1 MEAKATP
8 LLKFIKENQKNQLV
22 IPIYQRLYSWE
33 KEQCKELWDDIIKI
47 GGNDKMDGHFIG
59 SILYV
64 LDGITHSDNALL
76 IIDGQQRLTTI
87 TLLLTALRDHLSDEV
102 KRKEIED
109 HYLIN
114 SDKDGDKKFRLI
126 LSDSDKDTL
135 LSLIDKDRRK
145 PSEPS
150 SKIVENFKLFEKW
163 VSNTDKLET
172 IFKGLDKLMIVE
184 IALEKGKDDPQLI
197 FESMNL
203 KGIKLTQTD
212 LIRSYIIME
221 TEVEKREGFYN
232 KYWRAMEEKFKQNAM
247 EEKFKQNAMEEKFKQ
262 NKELFDRFVRHYLT
276 IKTREIPNNNEVY
289 VALKDYRQKEG
300 IGIEDLLKDLQKY
313 CEYFCQIVFKKE
325 ENKDLNKAL
334 GFLVDLKMDV
344 IYPLLLEL
352 YSDYRDGVLSEDDF
366 RSSIALIE
374 SYICR
379 RKVCGIPSNGLNK
392 FFASFVRYIQKDEY
406 FKSLK
411 AHFGLSGNNQRFP
424 DDDEFKEKF
433 IRKDFYKFE
442 LIKYFFDRMENFGRQ
457 ERVYTREY
465 TIEHI
470 MSQKLTE
477 EWEKDLGQDH
487 ERIHTQY
494 LHTIGNLTLTGYNS
508 EYSNKSFQ
516 EKRDMEKG
524 FKNSPLRLNQG
535 LKDSFG
541 EEEIK
546 KRANDLAD
554 LALKIWTYPKLDAET
569 LEKYKPKKDKKAET
583 LEKYKPKKDKKA
595 ETLEKY
601 KPKKENKPKKE
612 KKVYDLSSYKFGSHS
627 RELFDTLRRE
637 IKALDERIAESFM
650 KAYITYRFDTI
661 FMSIV
666 PSKNG
671 LTLMLKI
678 KFSELQDEI
687 KEKLEIRDV
696 SNIGHACIGDIEIK
710 LETKENIPYC
720 LGLIKQVLEKQM
732 GSRNR
737 Q

>member
-1 MEAKATP
+1 MEADATT
-8 LLKFIKENQKNQLV
+8 LLNFIKDNQKNQLV
-22 IPIYQRLYSWE
+22 IPIYQRVYSWE
-33 KEQCKELWDDIIKI
+33 KEQCKQLWDDIIKI

-64 LDGITHSDNALL
+64 LDGIKHSDNALL

-87 TLLLTALRDHLSDEV
+87 TLLLTALRNHLNDEV

-126 LSDSDKDTL
+126 LSESDKDTL

-197 FESMNL
+197 FESMNS
-203 KGIKLTQTD
+203 KGIELTQTD
-212 LIRSYIIME
+212 LIRNYIVME
-221 TEVEKREGFYN
+221 TEIGKQEGFYN
-232 KYWRAMEEKFKQNAM
+232 KYWRAMEENFKQD
-247 EEKFKQNAMEEKFKQ
+247 KK
-262 NKELFDRFVRHYLT
+262 LFDRFVRHYLT
-276 IKTREIPNNNEVY
+276 IKTGEIPNVNKVY
-289 VALKDYRQKEG
+289 VELKDYRQKKG

-313 CEYFCQIVFKKE
+313 CGYFCRIVFKKE
-325 ENKDLNKAL
+325 ADKDLNKKEDDEDLNKAL
-334 GFLVDLKMDV
+334 GFLVDLEMDV

-352 YSDYRDGVLSEDDF
+352 YSDYSDEVLSRDDF
-366 RSSIALIE
+366 ISIIALIE

-379 RKVCGIPSNGLNK
+379 RAVCGLGTNSLNK
-392 FFASFVRYIQKDEY
+392 VFPSFTKHIQKDEY

-411 AHFGLSGNNQRFP
+411 AHFGSLTEKQRFP
-424 DDDEFKEKF
+424 NNDEFKDCF
-433 IRKDFYKFE
+433 ITIDFYKFKKN
-442 LIKYFFDRMENFGRQ
+442 KYFF
-457 ERVYTREY
+457 ERLEIFDTEEPVNTQKC

-470 MSQKLTE
+470 MPQKLTE
-477 EWEKDLGQDH
+477 EWKKDLGENFQ
-487 ERIHTQY
+487 EIHDKY
-494 LHTIGNLTLTGYNS
+494 LHTIGNLTRTGYNS

-516 EKRDMEKG
+516 EKKGMEKG
-524 FKNSPLRLNQG
+524 FKNSPLKLNQG
-535 LKDSFG
+535 LKGLESFG

-554 LALKIWTYPKLDAET
+554 LALEIWTYPKLDAET
-569 LEKYKPKKDKKAET
+569 LEKYKPKKD
-583 LEKYKPKKDKKA
+583 
-595 ETLEKY
+595 
-601 KPKKENKPKKE
+601 KKE

-627 RELFDTLRRE
+627 RELFDILSKE
-637 IKALDERIAESFM
+637 IKALDERITENFNQD
-650 KAYITYRFDTI
+650 YISYKF
-661 FMSIV
+661 
-666 PSKNG
+666 SKNFVDIVVQ
-671 LTLMLKI
+671 TKDLKLYLNM
-678 KFSELQDEI
+678 KFNELQDE
-687 KEKLEIRDV
+687 KNLARDMTNKGHLGNG
-696 SNIGHACIGDIEIK
+696 NIEVK

-720 LGLIKQVLEKQM
+720 LGLIKQALEKQM
-732 GSRNR
+732 GGRNK